1 MSNNE
6 PFKTVRKK
14 IIQSKKEKNWSSSK
28 EEWWIALGPP
38 IFNFLFNS
46 LLVLSLMLIAGKLR
60 SQWERER
67 EVWGSVF
74 GTVHL
79 WPCADQ
85 TKHFPLEERKGT
97 VKSIPFLISQRGQW
111 SLKGLVHFLYSHT
124 PSQLHIEMK
133 TTWQPIQYN
142 TAHFHKLHIHHII
155 TTPHQH
161 HQHILPHINRV
172 KKKTSH
178 G

>member
-1 MSNNE
+1 M
-6 PFKTVRKK
+6 KLIKRR
-14 IIQSKKEKNWSSSK
+14 I
-28 EEWWIALGPP
+28 GPP

-67 EVWGSVF
+67 ERGMGVCVWDSPLVA
-74 GTVHL
+74 L
-79 WPCADQ
+79 CWPDKALSLGG
-85 TKHFPLEERKGT
+85 KERYSEEYSFSNKPKRTMVLKGT
-97 VKSIPFLISQRGQW
+97 SPLSLFPHPFAT
-111 SLKGLVHFLYSHT
+111 SHRDENNLT
-124 PSQLHIEMK
+124 
-133 TTWQPIQYN
+133 PIQYN
-142 TAHFHKLHIHHII
+142 TAHFHKLHIHHIV